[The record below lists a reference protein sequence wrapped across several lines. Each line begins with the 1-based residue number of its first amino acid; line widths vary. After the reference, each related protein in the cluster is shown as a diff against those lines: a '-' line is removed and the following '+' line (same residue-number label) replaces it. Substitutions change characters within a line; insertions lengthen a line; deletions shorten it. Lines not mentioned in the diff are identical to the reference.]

1 MQNTKQKKKV
11 SYDDILASLKMSVNG
26 NGKLEIVRT
35 DADET
40 KLKDQLVQ
48 KYSKP
53 IKPNNS
59 RPGPLQ
65 HQQSPNRSNAAKP
78 QFNRPVTRTP
88 IKPMPQSFIHAPTPP
103 NFYHTPPTPPP
114 TLNKTKANY
123 LASYFS
129 KEKDV
134 ENKDREEEENK
145 DREEEEIKEEVT
157 EVKLKIVE
165 LDEEQELKEEVEL
178 TEEEKQELE
187 EQYEQYREN
196 YRQQQEYNKAVI
208 LHKINQHNER
218 VMIRQSKSKKLLFAT
233 SHIRISPSPMNS
245 LFNMK

>member
-59 RPGPLQ
+59 RPTPSPSPLQ
-65 HQQSPNRSNAAKP
+65 QPPNRSNAAKP

-88 IKPMPQSFIHAPTPP
+88 IKPMPQSFIHAPNYPTP
-103 NFYHTPPTPPP
+103 NFIPPP
-114 TLNKTKANY
+114 PPPIPTKTKTKANY

-129 KEKDV
+129 KETDVEKDV
-134 ENKDREEEENK
+134 EKDVEEDINE
-145 DREEEEIKEEVT
+145 

-165 LDEEQELKEEVEL
+165 LDEEQEPKEESTEEVEL
-178 TEEEKQELE
+178 TDEERQELE

-208 LHKINQHNER
+208 LHHINQHNER

-233 SHIRISPSPMNS
+233 SNIRISPSPMNS

>member
-48 KYSKP
+48 KYTKP
-53 IKPNNS
+53 VKPNNS

-65 HQQSPNRSNAAKP
+65 QQQQQPPNRSNAAKP

-88 IKPMPQSFIHAPTPP
+88 IKPMPQSFIYPP
-103 NFYHTPPTPPP
+103 NHLPIPPP
-114 TLNKTKANY
+114 IPPIPPPNKTKTNY

-129 KEKDV
+129 KDKDTEKELD
-134 ENKDREEEENK
+134 ND
-145 DREEEEIKEEVT
+145 
-157 EVKLKIVE
+157 VKLKIVE
-165 LDEEQELKEEVEL
+165 LDEVEEQQPDQKEEPKEVEL
-178 TEEEKQELE
+178 TEEERQELE

-208 LHKINQHNER
+208 LQQINQHNQR
-218 VMIRQSKSKKLLFAT
+218 VLIRQSKSKKLLFAT

>member
-48 KYSKP
+48 KYTKP
-53 IKPNNS
+53 VKPNNS

-65 HQQSPNRSNAAKP
+65 QQQQQPPNRSNAAKP

-88 IKPMPQSFIHAPTPP
+88 IKPMPQSFIHAPNP
-103 NFYHTPPTPPP
+103 TPPTPPPNHP

-129 KEKDV
+129 KDK
-134 ENKDREEEENK
+134 NEEEV
-145 DREEEEIKEEVT
+145 KEDTE

-165 LDEEQELKEEVEL
+165 LDEEEQKEQDEQQDEQQPDQKEVKL
-178 TEEEKQELE
+178 TEEEQQELE
-187 EQYEQYREN
+187 EQYQQYREN
-196 YRQQQEYNKAVI
+196 YRQHQEYNKAVI
-208 LHKINQHNER
+208 LYKINQHNER
-218 VMIRQSKSKKLLFAT
+218 VMNRRSKSKKLLFAT
-233 SHIRISPSPMNS
+233 SNIRISPSPMNS
-245 LFNMK
+245 LFGLK

>member
-1 MQNTKQKKKV
+1 
-11 SYDDILASLKMSVNG
+11 MSVNG

-59 RPGPLQ
+59 RQQPLHQQ
-65 HQQSPNRSNAAKP
+65 HQQPPNRSNASKP

-103 NFYHTPPTPPP
+103 NFSHTPPTPPP

-129 KEKDV
+129 KEKD
-134 ENKDREEEENK
+134 REE

>member
-35 DADET
+35 DAEET

-48 KYSKP
+48 KYTKP

-59 RPGPLQ
+59 RQQPLQ
-65 HQQSPNRSNAAKP
+65 QQQPNRSNAAKP

-88 IKPMPQSFIHAPTPP
+88 IKPMPQSFIHAPTHPP
-103 NFYHTPPTPPP
+103 IPPP
-114 TLNKTKANY
+114 IPPPNKTKANY

-129 KEKDV
+129 KDKDTEKELD
-134 ENKDREEEENK
+134 ND
-145 DREEEEIKEEVT
+145 
-157 EVKLKIVE
+157 VKLKIVE
-165 LDEEQELKEEVEL
+165 LDEVEEQQTNQKEEQQPDQKEEPKEEVEL

-208 LHKINQHNER
+208 LQKINQHNQR
-218 VMIRQSKSKKLLFAT
+218 VLIRQSKSKKLLFAT
-233 SHIRISPSPMNS
+233 SNIRVSPSPINS

>member
-59 RPGPLQ
+59 RPAPLQ
-65 HQQSPNRSNAAKP
+65 QQPPNRSNAAKP

-88 IKPMPQSFIHAPTPP
+88 IKPMPQSFIHVPTP
-103 NFYHTPPTPPP
+103 NFSHPPPPPLPPTP
-114 TLNKTKANY
+114 NKTKANY

-129 KEKDV
+129 KDKDV
-134 ENKDREEEENK
+134 E
-145 DREEEEIKEEVT
+145 EIKKDNNEVT
-157 EVKLKIVE
+157 QNNEVKLKIVE
-165 LDEEQELKEEVEL
+165 LDEIVEEQKEEQKEEEVEL
-178 TEEEKQELE
+178 TEEERQELE

-208 LHKINQHNER
+208 LHKINQHNQR

-233 SHIRISPSPMNS
+233 SNIRISPSPINS

>member
-48 KYSKP
+48 KYTKP
-53 IKPNNS
+53 VKPNNS

-65 HQQSPNRSNAAKP
+65 QQQQQPPNRSNAAKP

-88 IKPMPQSFIHAPTPP
+88 IKPMPQSFIHPP
-103 NFYHTPPTPPP
+103 NHPPIPPP
-114 TLNKTKANY
+114 NKTKTNY

-129 KEKDV
+129 KDKDTEKELD
-134 ENKDREEEENK
+134 ND
-145 DREEEEIKEEVT
+145 
-157 EVKLKIVE
+157 VKLKIVE
-165 LDEEQELKEEVEL
+165 LDEVEEQQINQKEAQQPDQKEEPKEVEL
-178 TEEEKQELE
+178 TEEERQELE

-208 LHKINQHNER
+208 LHKINQHNQR
-218 VMIRQSKSKKLLFAT
+218 VLIRQSKSKKLLFAT
-233 SHIRISPSPMNS
+233 SNIRVSPSPINS

>member
-48 KYSKP
+48 KYTKP
-53 IKPNNS
+53 VKPNNS
-59 RPGPLQ
+59 RQGPLHQQ
-65 HQQSPNRSNAAKP
+65 HQQPPNRSNAAKP

-88 IKPMPQSFIHAPTPP
+88 IKPMPQSFIYAPTPP
-103 NFYHTPPTPPP
+103 NPNPNPNP
-114 TLNKTKANY
+114 NKTKANY

-129 KEKDV
+129 KEKDIEKNV
-134 ENKDREEEENK
+134 
-145 DREEEEIKEEVT
+145 EEIEE

-165 LDEEQELKEEVEL
+165 LDEIEEQKEEQKEEVEL
-178 TEEEKQELE
+178 TEEERQELE

-208 LHKINQHNER
+208 LHKINQHNQR

-233 SHIRISPSPMNS
+233 SNIRISPSPMNS

>member
-1 MQNTKQKKKV
+1 MQNTKQNKKV

-35 DADET
+35 DAEET

-53 IKPNNS
+53 IKPNNI
-59 RPGPLQ
+59 RQQPLPLQ
-65 HQQSPNRSNAAKP
+65 QQPNRSNAAKP

-88 IKPMPQSFIHAPTPP
+88 IKPMPQSFIHAPNHLPI
-103 NFYHTPPTPPP
+103 PPP
-114 TLNKTKANY
+114 NKTKTNY

-129 KEKDV
+129 KDKDTEKELD
-134 ENKDREEEENK
+134 ND
-145 DREEEEIKEEVT
+145 
-157 EVKLKIVE
+157 VKLKIVE
-165 LDEEQELKEEVEL
+165 LDEVEEQQPDQKEEPKEEVEL
-178 TEEEKQELE
+178 TEEERQELE

-208 LHKINQHNER
+208 LQKINQHNQR
-218 VMIRQSKSKKLLFAT
+218 VLIRQSKSKKLLFAT
-233 SHIRISPSPMNS
+233 SNIRVSPSPINS

>member
-59 RPGPLQ
+59 RPAPSPLHQQ
-65 HQQSPNRSNAAKP
+65 HQQHHQPPNRSNAAKP

-88 IKPMPQSFIHAPTPP
+88 IKPMPQSFIYAPTPP
-103 NFYHTPPTPPP
+103 PNPTPNPNP
-114 TLNKTKANY
+114 NKTKANY
-123 LASYFS
+123 LASYLS
-129 KEKDV
+129 KEKDIEKNV
-134 ENKDREEEENK
+134 
-145 DREEEEIKEEVT
+145 EEIEE

-165 LDEEQELKEEVEL
+165 LDEIEEQKEEQKEEVEL
-178 TEEEKQELE
+178 TEEERQELE

-208 LHKINQHNER
+208 LHHINQHNER

-233 SHIRISPSPMNS
+233 SNIRISPSPMNS
-245 LFNMK
+245 LFGLK

>member
-35 DADET
+35 DAEET

-59 RPGPLQ
+59 RQQPLPLQ
-65 HQQSPNRSNAAKP
+65 QQPNRSNAAKP

-88 IKPMPQSFIHAPTPP
+88 IKPMPQSFIHAPNHLPI
-103 NFYHTPPTPPP
+103 PPP
-114 TLNKTKANY
+114 IPPPNKTKTNY

-129 KEKDV
+129 KDKDKDKEKELD
-134 ENKDREEEENK
+134 ND
-145 DREEEEIKEEVT
+145 
-157 EVKLKIVE
+157 VKLKIVE
-165 LDEEQELKEEVEL
+165 LDEVEEQQPDQKEEQKEEEIEL
-178 TEEEKQELE
+178 TEEERQELE

-208 LHKINQHNER
+208 LQQINQHNQR
-218 VMIRQSKSKKLLFAT
+218 VLNRQSKSKKLLFAT
-233 SHIRISPSPMNS
+233 SNIRVSPSPINS

>member
-35 DADET
+35 DAEET

-48 KYSKP
+48 KYTKP
-53 IKPNNS
+53 VKPNNS

-65 HQQSPNRSNAAKP
+65 QQQYQQQPNRSNAAKP

-88 IKPMPQSFIHAPTPP
+88 IKPMPQSFIHAPI
-103 NFYHTPPTPPP
+103 PTPIP
-114 TLNKTKANY
+114 TPNKTKTNY

-129 KEKDV
+129 KDKDTEKELD
-134 ENKDREEEENK
+134 ND
-145 DREEEEIKEEVT
+145 
-157 EVKLKIVE
+157 VKLKIVE
-165 LDEEQELKEEVEL
+165 LDEVEEQQPDQKEEPKEEVEL
-178 TEEEKQELE
+178 TEEERQELE

-196 YRQQQEYNKAVI
+196 YRQQQEYNKAII
-208 LHKINQHNER
+208 LQQINQHNQR
-218 VMIRQSKSKKLLFAT
+218 VLIRQSKSKKLLFAT
-233 SHIRISPSPMNS
+233 SNIRVLPSPINS

>member
-53 IKPNNS
+53 VKPNNS
-59 RPGPLQ
+59 RPAPSSLQ
-65 HQQSPNRSNAAKP
+65 HQQPNRSNAAKP

-88 IKPMPQSFIHAPTPP
+88 IKPMPQSFIHAPNHSIHNPP
-103 NFYHTPPTPPP
+103 NLTPS
-114 TLNKTKANY
+114 KTNY

-129 KEKDV
+129 KDKNNDT
-134 ENKDREEEENK
+134 ENKGEETK
-145 DREEEEIKEEVT
+145 Q

-165 LDEEQELKEEVEL
+165 LNEQEEEKEEQKEEVEL

-187 EQYEQYREN
+187 EQYQQYREN

-208 LHKINQHNER
+208 LHKINQHNQR
-218 VMIRQSKSKKLLFAT
+218 VLIRQAKSKKLLFAT
-233 SHIRISPSPMNS
+233 SNIRVSPSPINS

>member
-59 RPGPLQ
+59 RPAPSPLQQ
-65 HQQSPNRSNAAKP
+65 HQQPPNRSNAAKP

-88 IKPMPQSFIHAPTPP
+88 IKPMPQSFIHSTLPP
-103 NFYHTPPTPPP
+103 IPPPTP
-114 TLNKTKANY
+114 NKTKANY

-129 KEKDV
+129 KDKDV
-134 ENKDREEEENK
+134 ED
-145 DREEEEIKEEVT
+145 KEDNEVT
-157 EVKLKIVE
+157 QNNEIKLKIVE
-165 LDEEQELKEEVEL
+165 LDEIVEEQQPDQKEVEL
-178 TEEEKQELE
+178 TEEEQQELE

-208 LHKINQHNER
+208 LHKINQHNQR

-233 SHIRISPSPMNS
+233 SNIRISPSPINS